1 MQIWFSNFYFYLVKQ
16 HFFSWSKRCIPGI
29 EWEFQVWTTLLNSN
43 STTRKTRNGRNAKF
57 MDINIHVNFH
67 AISISMPFP
76 WHLTHALPLI
86 KTSLLEDSSK
96 QRFSSLMSLQIWKS
110 GQCFEVSS
118 INYSTNIL
126 TFSDWVCLWSD
137 IVWLLLLLLLLYFKL
152 TK

>member
-1 MQIWFSNFYFYLVKQ
+1 MVKKVYTRYRMRIPSLNHFVEFEFNHKKDKKRPKRKIYGHQHSCQFSCNF
-16 HFFSWSKRCIPGI
+16 
-29 EWEFQVWTTLLNSN
+29 
-43 STTRKTRNGRNAKF
+43 
-57 MDINIHVNFH
+57 NFH
-67 AISISMPFP
+67 AISTRTFLIG
-76 WHLTHALPLI
+76 HLTHALPLI

-137 IVWLLLLLLLLYFKL
+137 IVWLLLLLLLLLLLYFKL